1 MFFFRTMV
9 SITTML
15 VIHGAVQ
22 LAIVVDIFVRD
33 KGVKLRTEDWF
44 SANATIPIVVVLV
57 VFFLFDLVAFSLMSQ
72 LLAFH
77 LKLQREG
84 LTTYAFIVEDNQR
97 RREKTK
103 LDTELEANR
112 AAEMIKAKQE
122 GRHCYHSQL
131 RTAGWLQKRYGVQ
144 VAWDPLR
151 RDRQKTDEKQGAVCP
166 LAEPPN
172 DGIDSQLTE
181 RRPSADEKGASSP
194 TKREILQAATDME
207 SFEAIP
213 ATATILLTK

>member
-1 MFFFRTMV
+1 
-9 SITTML
+9 ML

-22 LAIVVDIFVRD
+22 LALIVDIFVRD
-33 KGVKLRTEDWF
+33 EGVKLRTEDWF
-44 SANATIPIVVVLV
+44 SADATIPIVVVLV
-57 VFFLFDLVAFSLMSQ
+57 IFFLFDLVAFSLMSQ

-112 AAEMIKAKQE
+112 AAEMVKAKQE
-122 GRHCYHSQL
+122 GRKCYHSQL
-131 RTAGWLQKRYGVQ
+131 RTAGWLRKRYGVQ

-151 RDRQKTDEKQGAVCP
+151 RNRQKTDQKQGSVCP
-166 LAEPPN
+166 LAEPPK
-172 DGIDSQLTE
+172 DGLDSEHTD
-181 RRPSADEKGASSP
+181 RPSADEKEASSP